1 MAKIFFKS
9 IRFKVLIWYTLILT
23 LTLFAFG
30 ILLYGSFNKAIYNDF
45 DDLLSSRADGI
56 ANSINAYWAAK
67 QAEGLNAKDPARA
80 ANFKMVASSWVEEKR
95 KDPELMS
102 IFTQILNSK
111 GELLV
116 ASRSMPRIKQLSK
129 EDFTDIVNGED
140 SFDTVDG
147 VTAEGKKTRFR
158 LYTKPVIENSKT
170 EYVVQIAG
178 PANLLSIALG
188 NLRVLLFVLI
198 PLTVILAS
206 LPGVLLVRLTLKP
219 VDRMVDTLR
228 QITAENLKLKI
239 HIPDT
244 KDEIKKLADTLN
256 GMIDR
261 LDRSFSSQQRF
272 IQEISHDLK
281 TPMNI
286 LKGELEAAL
295 KKPCSEQEYKTILHK
310 SLTELDGFSKIIE
323 DLLVIGQLDDN
334 QLFFEIKKINLTR
347 LIDQAMKDMKILSDQ
362 KEITASFSCKDNMI
376 IDGDEAQLKRLLM
389 ELLDNAIKYT
399 YRKGKVTVTASKD
412 DKYVN
417 IAVSDTGS
425 GIPEDE
431 INYIFDRFYQVD
443 KSRNA
448 KDGFGLGLSR
458 AKSIVEAHKGS
469 IKVESQDGK
478 GSAFIV
484 SLPLSYPG

>member
-9 IRFKVLIWYTLILT
+9 IRFKVLVWYTLILT

-30 ILLYGSFNKAIYNDF
+30 LLLYESFNKAIYNDF
-45 DDLLSSRADGI
+45 DDLLSSRAYGI
-56 ANSINAYWAAK
+56 ANSIAVYWGAK
-67 QAEGLNAKDPARA
+67 QAEGLNIKDPANA
-80 ANFKMVASSWVEEKR
+80 ANFKMVVRGWVEEKR

-102 IFTQILNSK
+102 IFAQILNSK

-116 ASRSMPRIKQLSK
+116 ASKSMPRIEQLSK
-129 EDFTDIVNGED
+129 EDFEDILNGED

-147 VTAEGKKTRFR
+147 VTTEGKKTKFR
-158 LYTKPVIENSKT
+158 LYTKPVVENGKT

-188 NLRVLLFVLI
+188 NLRVLLFLLI

-219 VDRMVDTLR
+219 VDSMVNTLR

-286 LKGELEAAL
+286 LRGELEAAL
-295 KKPCSEQEYKTILHK
+295 KKPYSEQEYKAILHK

-323 DLLVIGQLDDN
+323 DLLVIGQLDDS
-334 QLFFEIKKINLTR
+334 QLFFEIKKVNLTR
-347 LIDQAMKDMKILSDQ
+347 LIDQVMKDMEILFGQ
-362 KEITASFSCKDNMI
+362 KEITASFSCHDNMI
-376 IDGDEAQLKRLLM
+376 TDGDEGQLKRLLM

-412 DKYVN
+412 DRYVN
-417 IAVSDTGS
+417 IAVSDTGA

-431 INYIFDRFYQVD
+431 IGYIFDRFYQVS
-443 KSRNA
+443 KSRNT

-458 AKSIVEAHKGS
+458 ARSIVEAHKGS
-469 IKVESQDGK
+469 IKVESQYGK